1 MQHLQLNR
9 QFKAKAQSV
18 SSNIER
24 PKLVPG
30 EKLSIELNDLQEE
43 QDDDDGQDD
52 ARLDEQRLVGDL
64 ARVFLGTNNQN
75 SSNQFFR
82 QPTGLV
88 KNRCRPLVS
97 AEEV

>member
-1 MQHLQLNR
+1 M
-9 QFKAKAQSV
+9 

-24 PKLVPG
+24 PKHVPG
-30 EKLSIELNDLQEE
+30 EKLSRELWNDLQEE

>member
-9 QFKAKAQSV
+9 PFKTKAQSV

-82 QPTGLV
+82 QPTG
-88 KNRCRPLVS
+88 
-97 AEEV
+97 

>member
-1 MQHLQLNR
+1 M
-9 QFKAKAQSV
+9 

-24 PKLVPG
+24 PKLVLG
-30 EKLSIELNDLQEE
+30 EKLSRELWNDLQEE

-75 SSNQFFR
+75 SSY

-88 KNRCRPLVS
+88 KNLLGLWCRQRRSLQMS
-97 AEEV
+97 H